1 MSREVTPGNGP
12 PNIHAMMGY
21 QDMTPMQMN
30 GGGGPMNGNMF
41 GNSSTTSNNRK
52 NDYVD
57 SGVGEYLSYLDRW
70 FSARVAI
77 QCFKIDDTK

>member
-12 PNIHAMMGY
+12 PNIHAIMGY

-30 GGGGPMNGNMF
+30 GGGGPMNGNLF

-57 SGVGEYLSYLDRW
+57 SGVGELQRTLRTSTDGQ
-70 FSARVAI
+70 VH
-77 QCFKIDDTK
+77 DDTK